1 LKGRLLEAKA
11 KTQWAEI
18 PLDDITLPPISSG
31 LSTSK
36 YSEQKSFVRQN
47 FIPDKHA

>member
-1 LKGRLLEAKA
+1 M
-11 KTQWAEI
+11 
-18 PLDDITLPPISSG
+18 ITLHHHSSG
-31 LSTSK
+31 LSTSW